1 VHILEWAGARVELV
15 IVVVVFAVVSGLLLL
30 AWRLR
35 GQLRRADQLR
45 LRAAERRDR
54 FLAEAAGELQAPL
67 DSLRAE
73 VAGLSARNVTGA
85 QLAELTARIDELRS
99 LIGELA
105 RLPTRPAES
114 PRDEVD
120 LAELIREVVGTTPFP
135 ESGPSVILRAHPATV
150 MGERA
155 RLLNGLRI
163 LLWVLRRDAS
173 ELVITVERDHDRA
186 RVEIDTRGARAA
198 MQTLEQLPAIDY
210 GLRGSTAPPGT
221 TLALR
226 VADEVA
232 RAHGGRVRA
241 SSRAAAGERF
251 VLELPA
257 SAAVTPS
264 A

>member
-1 VHILEWAGARVELV
+1 MDLLLV
-15 IVVVVFAVVSGLLLL
+15 VLGSAVLSGLLLF

-35 GQLRRADQLR
+35 GQLRRAEQLR
-45 LRAAERRDR
+45 RLAVERRDR
-54 FLAEAAGELQAPL
+54 FLAEAASELEAPL
-67 DSLRAE
+67 DGLRAE
-73 VAGLSARNVTGA
+73 LAGMGARTVTA
-85 QLAELTARIDELRS
+85 AKLAELTQRVDALRA

-105 RLPTRPAES
+105 RLPGRAPE
-114 PRDEVD
+114 PVRDEVD
-120 LAELIREVVGTTPFP
+120 LVELVREVIGAPPFP
-135 ESGPSVILRAHPATV
+135 ESGPSVILRAQPATV
-150 MGERA
+150 LGERV

-173 ELVITVERDHDRA
+173 ELVITVGRDEDRA

-198 MQTLEQLPAIDY
+198 MQTLDQLPAIDY

-226 VADEVA
+226 IASEVA

-241 SSRAAAGERF
+241 TSRAAAGERF

-257 SAAVTPS
+257 GAA